1 MKIILKESQY
11 VKLRSANVILTEDVN
26 LSGYDST
33 DFMEVFFLYFRNW
46 VREKHGDDVGKYPAS
61 ILLKK
66 YLEEFGKDMGI
77 NLYSYG
83 STERKVIDAGKE
95 LVKIGKHQLSSLR
108 SDRKFIEQHKRA
120 LDVFFKGLKIP
131 EFMTVEF
138 TEDEPY
144 DLDFIT
150 NVDYQKLIKNHGY
163 ENYGV
168 EIDKPGKK
176 LREFIKNVM
185 GIEFGNPVAGQLQ
198 FSDYTRH
205 TGDDSALDKELRAV
219 KKEIKKGHERD
230 VRAFK
235 VEKEKSYIVI
245 RVMFNRYTGWSAKD
259 RILNAMRNKIVEM
272 GYNPKT
278 LRVETN

>member
-11 VKLRSANVILTEDVN
+11 VKLKSANVILTEEVN

-33 DFMEVFFLYFRNW
+33 DFMEVFFMYFRNW
-46 VREKHGDDVGKYPAS
+46 VKEKHGDEVGKYPAS
-61 ILLKK
+61 LLVRK
-66 YLEEFGKDMGI
+66 YLDDFCNDMGI
-77 NLYSYG
+77 RPYG
-83 STERKVIDAGKE
+83 YGTTERKIVDAGKE
-95 LVKIGKHQLSSLR
+95 LVKIGKHQLASLR

-120 LDVFFKGLKIP
+120 LDVFFKGLKLP
-131 EFMTVEF
+131 DFMTVEF

-150 NVDYQKLIKNHGY
+150 NVNYQKLIKHHGY

-176 LREFIKNVM
+176 LREFINNVM

-198 FSDYTRH
+198 FSDYVRNA
-205 TGDDSALDKELRAV
+205 GDDAALDKELRAV
-219 KKEIKKGHERD
+219 KKELKKGFEGD
-230 VRAFK
+230 VRGFK
-235 VEKEKSYIVI
+235 VEKEKSYILI
-245 RVMFNRYTGWSAKD
+245 RVLFNRYTGWSKKD
-259 RILNAMRNKIVEM
+259 RVRESMRNKVVEM

-278 LRVETN
+278 LRIDYN